1 MYMDHISNLVN
12 LSNNYALLI
21 RCFVHIHTSEVNDVT
36 NGAKE
41 DDEERKKDALVIG
54 DFLVWY
60 FRDAFSHHWEAC
72 WS

>member
-1 MYMDHISNLVN
+1 
-12 LSNNYALLI
+12 
-21 RCFVHIHTSEVNDVT
+21 VHIHTSEVNDVT